1 MGRGVT
7 AKHRGQEAP
16 AVTAPATLSDL
27 PEPAVLQTHGLTQK
41 MSRINKE
48 IAAGALW
55 SAPAVMEITGS
66 ISEKN

>member
-1 MGRGVT
+1 M
-7 AKHRGQEAP
+7 
-16 AVTAPATLSDL
+16 TAPATLSDL
-27 PEPAVLQTHGLTQK
+27 PEAAVLQTHGLTQK

-55 SAPAVMEITGS
+55 SAPAVMEITGG